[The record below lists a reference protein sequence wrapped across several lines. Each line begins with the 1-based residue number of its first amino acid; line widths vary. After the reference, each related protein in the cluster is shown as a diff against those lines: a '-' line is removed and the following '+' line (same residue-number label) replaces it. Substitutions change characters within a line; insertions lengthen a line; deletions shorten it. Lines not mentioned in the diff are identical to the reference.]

1 MTDNEVFKDGK
12 WVEAEPVKYNPNI
25 IQRFV
30 QWISE
35 IIWEIVSAVKR

>member
-1 MTDNEVFKDGK
+1 MSKNEVFKDGK

-25 IQRFV
+25 IQRFA

-35 IIWEIVSAVKR
+35 IIWEIETRIKK